1 MSQENVEAV
10 HQVFDAF
17 NRRDLDAALALMDDD
32 VEGFPRI
39 AAIEGAYHGHEGM
52 RRWWR
57 NLLDAFPDF
66 TVEVGEV
73 RERGDLTVAAVC
85 LRGQGAGSDTPT
97 EQAVWTV
104 GRWLR
109 GKCIWWRN
117 FTMQEEALEAVGLP
131 DQDARAES

>member
-1 MSQENVEAV
+1 MSQENVELV
-10 HQVFDAF
+10 HQVFEAF
-17 NRRDLDAALALMDDD
+17 NRRDLDAVLALMDDD

-73 RERGDLTVAAVC
+73 RELGDLTVAAVR

-97 EQAVWTV
+97 EQSIWNVA
-104 GRWLR
+104 RWRR
-109 GKCIWWRN
+109 GKCIWWRA
-117 FTMQEEALEAVGLP
+117 FDTRDEALEAIGLSE
-131 DQDARAES
+131 QDAHIQR